1 MRDFK
6 NITFEV
12 IDINVNATP
21 DIFIN
26 RGGVTFSK
34 RVLEDLNYPAYVQYC
49 VSSENHVFAVRACK
63 ANEAKAVPFSKPRA
77 EQINTISTSNKNIV
91 ATVRALMAE
100 DTDAAKRYKVV
111 GYFDPDSRTVYY
123 DMETAVE
130 DVFRAPKE

>member
-6 NITFEV
+6 NVTFEV

-26 RGGVTFSK
+26 RNSLTFSK

-49 VSSENHVFAVRACK
+49 VSSDQHFFAVRACK

-77 EQINTISTSNKNIV
+77 EQINTISTGNKNII
-91 ATVRALMAE
+91 AIVRALKPE
-100 DTDAAKRYKVV
+100 NTDAAKRYKVV
-111 GYFDPDSRTVYY
+111 GKFEPDARTIYY

-130 DVFRAPKE
+130 DAFRTVKE